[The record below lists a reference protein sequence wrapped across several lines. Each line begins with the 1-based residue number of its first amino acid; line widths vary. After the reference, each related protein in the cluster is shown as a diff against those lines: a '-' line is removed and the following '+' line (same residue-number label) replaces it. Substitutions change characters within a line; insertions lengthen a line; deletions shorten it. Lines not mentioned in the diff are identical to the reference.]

1 MCVNCDT
8 NILNE
13 ALEALKPVFEDHG
26 KRQVIDVIHDYFH
39 AGQPDNN
46 VTDATLWETWNEVGE

>member
-13 ALEALKPVFEDHG
+13 ALGALQPVFEQFG
-26 KRQVIDVIHDYFH
+26 KREVINTIHDYFH
-39 AGQPDNN
+39 AGQPDIKVNQ
-46 VTDATLWETWNEVGE
+46 VTLWDSGFGDE